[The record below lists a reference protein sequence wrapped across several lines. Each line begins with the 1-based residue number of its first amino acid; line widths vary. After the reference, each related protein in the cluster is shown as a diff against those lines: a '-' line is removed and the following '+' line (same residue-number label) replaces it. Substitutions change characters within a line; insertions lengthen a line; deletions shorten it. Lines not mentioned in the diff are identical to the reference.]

1 MAIDLAAQIEDE
13 LAAEITTH
21 HHEQKAQ
28 TGRPLRAA
36 REEWPPAQSRT
47 DRDHIK
53 DERDEHR
60 GRVQAADPFARA
72 LEVDVI
78 GVPRERG
85 RQHTQE
91 SHADRPRRR
100 DGLARQVE
108 NGGDDQCADRDVG
121 DHRMHGMAEPRPVQQ
136 VAQAGERTVHRAE
149 DALEDVAERVGPD
162 GLRIQQRLEPATPG

>member
-1 MAIDLAAQIEDE
+1 MRAGVVEREDLLASPHHDERLCACLRLRGLGLRNAVDVERLPFRAATAPRMAIDLAAQIEDE

-78 GVPRERG
+78 GVP
-85 RQHTQE
+85 
-91 SHADRPRRR
+91 
-100 DGLARQVE
+100 
-108 NGGDDQCADRDVG
+108 
-121 DHRMHGMAEPRPVQQ
+121 
-136 VAQAGERTVHRAE
+136 
-149 DALEDVAERVGPD
+149 
-162 GLRIQQRLEPATPG
+162 